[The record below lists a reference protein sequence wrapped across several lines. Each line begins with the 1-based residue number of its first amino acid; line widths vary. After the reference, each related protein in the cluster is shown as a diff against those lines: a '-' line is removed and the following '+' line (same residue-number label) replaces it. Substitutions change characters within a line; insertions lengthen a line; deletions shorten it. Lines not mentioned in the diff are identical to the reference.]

1 MTPVQVQFG
10 NGYRHA
16 NDIQKSFV
24 DHVRGL
30 QADKTITGEDLEAW
44 IREDY
49 SPLLMFQPTLVRN
62 SALIRKF
69 AQFLQSRQVAIAEHQ
84 SNVLLN
90 RLATVFFE
98 GDPYEIKIGAISDYQ

>member
-1 MTPVQVQFG
+1 MTPVQVQFE
-10 NGYRHA
+10 NGFRHA

-24 DHVRGL
+24 DYVRGL
-30 QADKTITGEDLEAW
+30 QADETITGEDLEAW

-49 SPLLMFQPTLVRN
+49 SPLLMFHPTLLCN
-62 SALIRKF
+62 SAFIRKF

-90 RLATVFFE
+90 RLAATFF
-98 GDPYEIKIGAISDYQ
+98 